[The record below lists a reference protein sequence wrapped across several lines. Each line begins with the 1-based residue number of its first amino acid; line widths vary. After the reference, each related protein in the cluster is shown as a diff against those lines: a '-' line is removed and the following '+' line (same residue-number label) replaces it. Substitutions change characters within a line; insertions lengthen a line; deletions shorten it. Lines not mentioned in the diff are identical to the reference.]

1 MVICVATSP
10 ATGFDPDPKKK
21 EKHNDKKNI
30 MAHNDWYQAMQ
41 QAYIE
46 SQEET
51 EEICR

>member
-10 ATGFDPDPKKK
+10 NTGFNPDAKRKKK
-21 EKHNDKKNI
+21 HNNKENI
-30 MAHNDWYQAMQ
+30 VAHNDWYCTML